1 MFKFPIFF
9 IAILLMVLS
18 PIKSSLSFW
27 HKSDRYPEMDKDY
40 VDLGDNWFGP
50 STCIKAENIWSC
62 RLINNSDFIL
72 IKRFDDDLQKRRNA
86 EELPG
91 AKVDYNLVYYTM
103 NIHCERRIYK
113 MKQIQYFLDKSSQGI
128 VTRSFGYNSPYY
140 TDFNWGTIL
149 ESWPSKFD
157 KPLSILCNLKKFH

>member
-27 HKSDRYPEMDKDY
+27 HKSDRYPEMEKGY

-50 STCIKAENIWSC
+50 DDCINPEHQLSC
-62 RLINNSDFIL
+62 ELLQNWPIVL

-86 EELPG
+86 EELPW
-91 AKVDYNLVYYTM
+91 ARVDYNLVYY
-103 NIHCERRIYK
+103 K
-113 MKQIQYFLDKSSQGI
+113 MKIDCEVRSYSMEEIQYFLDKTSQGI
-128 VTRSFGYNSPYY
+128 VTRSFGYRSPYY
-140 TDFNWGTIL
+140 TDFNWSGGA
-149 ESWPSKFD
+149 WPSQFY
-157 KPLSILCNLKKFH
+157 KPLSILCN

>member
-27 HKSDRYPEMDKDY
+27 HKSDRYPEMDKGY

-50 STCIKAENIWSC
+50 SDCINPETSLSC
-62 RLINNSDFIL
+62 KFLQIAPIIL

-86 EELPG
+86 EELPWRR
-91 AKVDYNLVYYTM
+91 VDYNLVYYKIDI
-103 NIHCERRIYK
+103 NCERRNYS
-113 MKQIQYFLDKSSQGI
+113 MHEIQYFLDKTSQGI
-128 VTRSFGYNSPYY
+128 VKRTYGRKSPYY
-140 TDFNWGTIL
+140 SDFAWYTDG
-149 ESWPSKFD
+149 ESWPSQFY
-157 KPLSILCNLKKFH
+157 KPLSILCKNPF